1 VAVYTESL
9 VRGTPEAQGGHMS
22 RKSLSTKLV
31 GLTLALSALAV
42 ALGSSPWGPN

>member
-1 VAVYTESL
+1 
-9 VRGTPEAQGGHMS
+9 MS

-31 GLTLALSALAV
+31 TLTFVLSSVAV

>member
-1 VAVYTESL
+1 M
-9 VRGTPEAQGGHMS
+9 RPKEAPMS

-31 GLTLALSALAV
+31 GITLALSALAI